1 MMMNFV
7 LRLFFLIGTFFVFN
21 NAFGY
26 NNIEACR
33 EYIKPCYFLV
43 TLKDQIEITVE
54 DAQDRVNA
62 YSGIQSIVERVL
74 DIRDIA
80 KFVMGSYWNT
90 MSDDERARF
99 VDEYNK
105 YIRRIYTK
113 QLYKYAVYD
122 MSILSVKNPRKDIY
136 LINTRL
142 SDTRNVHNFVIVE
155 FKLLVVDDR
164 VLLSDIKVNN
174 AISFSI
180 NQRTVIRNMVSKN
193 GIEGTISYF
202 KEQNNIA
209 K

>member
-1 MMMNFV
+1 MNFV
-7 LRLFFLIGTFFVFN
+7 FRLFLIGALFIFN

-26 NNIEACR
+26 SDVGACR
-33 EYIKPCYFLV
+33 EYIKPCYFLIG
-43 TLKDQIEITVE
+43 LKDQIEIIVE
-54 DAQDRVNA
+54 DAPDRVSA
-62 YSGIQSIVERVL
+62 YSNIQSVVERVL

-80 KFVMGSYWNT
+80 KFVMGAYWNS
-90 MSDDERARF
+90 MSDDEHARF

-122 MSILSVKNPRKDIY
+122 MSIMSIKNPKENTY

-142 SDTRNVHNFVIVE
+142 SDMANVHNFVIVE
-155 FKLLVVDDR
+155 FKLLVLGDK
-164 VLLSDIKVNN
+164 VLLSDIKINN

-180 NQRTVIRNMVSKN
+180 NQRTVIKNMIDKK

-202 KEQNNIA
+202 KEQNDSA